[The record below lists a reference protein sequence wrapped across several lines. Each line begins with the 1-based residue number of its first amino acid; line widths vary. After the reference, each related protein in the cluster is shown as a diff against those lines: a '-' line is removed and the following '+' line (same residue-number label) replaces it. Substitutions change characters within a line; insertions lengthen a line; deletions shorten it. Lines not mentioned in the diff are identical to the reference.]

1 MKDSPNILVIAID
14 SLRADHLGCYGY
26 GRPTSPAM
34 DAFARQGAR
43 AEQCVCAG
51 LPTHPSFTTLYTGQ
65 HPITH
70 GIVAHGPRNVL
81 GKDAPSLP
89 QILLDSGYTTCA
101 LDNLATGRIWFR
113 RGFEFYID
121 PSMRHTLFI
130 DVACEELNARA
141 IPWLKGHADERFFM
155 MVHYWDPH
163 WPFKPPERYQHLF
176 YDGNPT
182 DPNNHALDA
191 WWQHPLG
198 AVARDTWMRTRD
210 GLITDPD
217 YISALYDR
225 EIRHADDGV
234 AELLAALDDF
244 GLTENTLVVLFGD
257 HGESLV
263 EHGIFFDHH
272 GLYEPTLR
280 VPFMARWPNCI
291 PAGSTIS
298 PMIQHHDIAPT
309 LLEAAHARVPP
320 EMDGRSVLPL
330 LLGQARDGGRT
341 QAISCECTWQAKWS
355 LRTPQHKLIL
365 ARAPD
370 LYGNPARELYD
381 LSADPGEQRNIVAEA
396 GRLAAEMEAVLEGW
410 ISERLAAR
418 GRTDDPLRAHGTS
431 LNFG

>member
-1 MKDSPNILVIAID
+1 MKDGPNILVIAID

-26 GRPTSPAM
+26 DRPTSPVM
-34 DAFARQGAR
+34 DALASQGAR
-43 AEQCVCAG
+43 AEQCICAG

-81 GKDAPSLP
+81 GRDAPALP

-121 PSMRHTLFI
+121 PSMRHTLYI

-141 IPWLKGHADERFFM
+141 IPWLKSHADERFFM

-198 AVARDTWMRTRD
+198 AVARDTWMRSPD

-217 YISALYDR
+217 YIAALYDR

-234 AELLAALDDF
+234 SELLAALDDF

-263 EHGIFFDHH
+263 
-272 GLYEPTLR
+272 
-280 VPFMARWPNCI
+280 
-291 PAGSTIS
+291 
-298 PMIQHHDIAPT
+298 
-309 LLEAAHARVPP
+309 
-320 EMDGRSVLPL
+320 
-330 LLGQARDGGRT
+330 
-341 QAISCECTWQAKWS
+341 
-355 LRTPQHKLIL
+355 
-365 ARAPD
+365 
-370 LYGNPARELYD
+370 
-381 LSADPGEQRNIVAEA
+381 
-396 GRLAAEMEAVLEGW
+396 
-410 ISERLAAR
+410 
-418 GRTDDPLRAHGTS
+418 
-431 LNFG
+431 